1 MNVGNQM
8 QSNESL
14 LKKLWN
20 EYHELQ
26 QQRVMLVNENLD
38 TSELDVKFDQVCA
51 EIERLESK
59 KV

>member
-1 MNVGNQM
+1 M